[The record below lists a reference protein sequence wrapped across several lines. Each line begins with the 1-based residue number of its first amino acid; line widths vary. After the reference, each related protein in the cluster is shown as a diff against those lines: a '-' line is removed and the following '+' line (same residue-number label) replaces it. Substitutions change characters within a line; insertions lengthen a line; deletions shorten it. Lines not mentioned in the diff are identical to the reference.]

1 MHHVG
6 FQRFVCE
13 LAEAQFWKT
22 ALEFHDPVAAVAPG
36 TWLEEAGR
44 SP

>member
-1 MHHVG
+1 MLASSG
-6 FQRFVCE
+6 SFVSW
-13 LAEAQFWKT
+13 LKAQFWKT